1 MGRILILH
9 HEHVIIEHR
18 KYLVGSSMSAD
29 CHARR
34 GPYLAYAD
42 GCHEHEYPDIPIN
55 AFTRAMGWNG
65 IGFPSKAAR
74 RR

>member
-18 KYLVGSSMSAD
+18 KYLVGSSMSPD

-42 GCHEHEYPDIPIN
+42 GCHDHEYPDIPIN

-65 IGFPSKAAR
+65 IGFPSKTAR